1 MSDTNVSDA
10 DLRLF
15 AATAQ
20 EKTNLKL
27 GYEIGQKYAP
37 VYRAI
42 ALAE

>member
-1 MSDTNVSDA
+1 MQTINVTDA

-15 AATAQ
+15 TAAAQ